1 MKKVFLI
8 INPHSGKYKSQ
19 SMLFD
24 IISTMSDYDCVV
36 TTRIT
41 NRQGDARAF
50 ALDACTNGDY
60 DLVVCSGGDGTLN
73 ETVDGVYTSG
83 KAIPIGYIP
92 SGSTNDYA
100 RSLGISSDYKEAT
113 VRCIVGEPHTLDIGK
128 MDNRHFNY
136 IASFGMFTSVS
147 YSTPQSLKK
156 LLGHMAY
163 VMAGMKDITKI
174 KSTHARFTYDGNV
187 LEGDY
192 IFGAIANTTSIG
204 GVVHLKDNLVEFN
217 DGLFEVCLVKMPR
230 NPADLMK
237 ITVGALSS
245 DFSSE
250 CFEYCKV
257 KTAKI
262 EFDDEI
268 AWSLD
273 GEKHIT
279 GSDVCVDVI
288 PNAVTIM
295 L

>member
-24 IISTMSDYDCVV
+24 IISIMSDHDCLV

-41 NRQGDARAF
+41 KRPGDARSF
-50 ALDACTNGDY
+50 ATDACNSGLY
-60 DLVVCSGGDGTLN
+60 DMIVCSGGDGTLN
-73 ETVDGVYTSG
+73 ETVDGIYRSG
-83 KAIPIGYIP
+83 KIIPLGYIP

-113 VRCIVGEPHTLDIGK
+113 IRSITGEPHPLDIGK
-128 MDNRHFNY
+128 IDDRYFNY

-163 VMAGMKDITKI
+163 VLAGMKDITKI
-174 KSTHARFTYDGNV
+174 KSTHARFSYNDKV
-187 LEGDY
+187 MEGDY

-204 GVVHLKDNLVEFN
+204 GVVHLKDSYVEFN

-230 NPADLMK
+230 TPADLMK

-257 KTAKI
+257 KTVKI

-279 GSDVCVDVI
+279 DSKVCIDVI